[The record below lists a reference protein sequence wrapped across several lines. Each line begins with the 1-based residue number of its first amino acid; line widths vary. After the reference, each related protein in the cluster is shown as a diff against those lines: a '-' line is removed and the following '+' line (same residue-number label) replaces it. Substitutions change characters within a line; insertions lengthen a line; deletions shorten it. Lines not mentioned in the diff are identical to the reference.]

1 MVDLIL
7 AKASM
12 NFVDGGARAHAHDV
26 AGHHVLQ
33 RGFAYQGLEFVLG
46 E

>member
-7 AKASM
+7 ARASM
-12 NFVDGGARAHAHDV
+12 NLLTVEPAHAHDV

-33 RGFAYQGLEFVLG
+33 RGLAYQGLEFVLG